1 MLRWVFK
8 KELRHAY
15 GQIDFFLEGSH
26 CKKSQNI
33 SINCSQRP
41 YNSGLYEDAERGT
54 LSFSKKQRHLKYSK
68 VVKQFLDPHLPHR
81 GLAAFQLAK
90 GDMSQMASMQRA
102 PTKCLKYPE
111 YHFKKKTAKNM
122 KRTGLQLPLWEGIS
136 CPLRKVQWLL
146 LFCSGEG
153 RGPRCWNI
161 G

>member
-54 LSFSKKQRHLKYSK
+54 LSFSKKQRLLKYSK

-90 GDMSQMASMQRA
+90 GDMSQMASMQRS
-102 PTKCLKYPE
+102 PTK
-111 YHFKKKTAKNM
+111 M
-122 KRTGLQLPLWEGIS
+122 SQVS
-136 CPLRKVQWLL
+136 
-146 LFCSGEG
+146 
-153 RGPRCWNI
+153 
-161 G
+161 